1 MYIDSWVKKHTY
13 DTFKE
18 VLGSGMQCHLQVR
31 AASCLSA
38 CPWGA
43 LVPGSLAPW
52 GQVGIQNAFCVT
64 RSSEFTCD
72 GETNAVKVS
81 RASVVC
87 RPVETLPAPPL
98 GCGSRVSQ

>member
-38 CPWGA
+38 CPWGG
-43 LVPGSLAPW
+43 LCPAPW
-52 GQVGIQNAFCVT
+52 
-64 RSSEFTCD
+64 R
-72 GETNAVKVS
+72 
-81 RASVVC
+81 
-87 RPVETLPAPPL
+87 L
-98 GCGSRVSQ
+98 GARWVYGTPSA